1 MHEGRLGRAQVE
13 EKPMSTILCG
23 STVEF
28 ELALLT
34 LAFLAGN
41 QEGDN
46 PLTLGGEAINVK
58 CFPQRVRYGGPKIAT
73 AFIEIA
79 R

>member
-1 MHEGRLGRAQVE
+1 
-13 EKPMSTILCG
+13 MSTILCG

-46 PLTLGGEAINVK
+46 PPTLGGEAIDVK
-58 CFPQRVRYGGPKIAT
+58 WFPVSAC
-73 AFIEIA
+73 AMAA
-79 R
+79 RRSAPPLSRSRAEWSDAALRWRT

>member
-1 MHEGRLGRAQVE
+1 LYGAFVWARRAIKHQKRRFPARAV
-13 EKPMSTILCG
+13 
-23 STVEF
+23 
-28 ELALLT
+28 
-34 LAFLAGN
+34 AFLAGN

-46 PLTLGGEAINVK
+46 PLTLGGEAVNVK